1 MDGCWLGGELALKL
15 WAYESGVNGPNH
27 ETWMKSSVSCSFFKK
42 QAMTSRDCEDGVGFP
57 NKIGP
62 DRPFLVL
69 GNGAGTHWAGSLPVA
84 TDLWKF
90 EVPGKVSEGAGR
102 RWQTQKIIYIY
113 INSYEDMLMSK
124 IQIHFEGGPFLFSF
138 FQEENWLNTLLR
150 HALLQIC
157 ACWLYFATSGH
168 SYTLTTDGHSAAFI
182 FLMIDTWTFYPDW
195 LQEIPV
201 WFARPFGCLAP
212 SSDFWRISTLPA
224 SCFFVLCFSS
234 CLQRNFGKI
243 LTFCMFFYGAL
254 QRSLLA
260 VASWYRSHALAVHAL
275 EPFFA

>member
-1 MDGCWLGGELALKL
+1 MGLIMKLEWNHPCLAVFLKNRPWHPEIVKTELGSQIKLAQTGHF
-15 WAYESGVNGPNH
+15 WFWGTERGRIGQAASRWPRIYENLRCRGRCP
-27 ETWMKSSVSCSFFKK
+27 K
-42 QAMTSRDCEDGVGFP
+42 ALVG
-57 NKIGP
+57 G
-62 DRPFLVL
+62 
-69 GNGAGTHWAGSLPVA
+69 
-84 TDLWKF
+84 
-90 EVPGKVSEGAGR
+90 GR
-102 RWQTQKIIYIY
+102 HNRSYIY

-254 QRSLLA
+254 QLSLLA